1 MGRTPCCDGKGVKK
15 GPWSPEE
22 DKLLVDFVQAN
33 GSGNWRLLPKLAGK
47 FVGAR
52 HIFPH
57 GSLVG
62 TGWVRERF
70 GWAGLNRCGK
80 SCRLRWTN
88 YLRPDI
94 KRGPFTTE
102 EHSTILQLHGIV
114 GNRWVLYIHPAA
126 LAYWPDVALYIRMAT
141 CMRTNLWTVVK
152 AILTFLTRWWWL

>member
-47 FVGAR
+47 LVGSR
-52 HIFPH
+52 HISPH
-57 GSLVG
+57 TARRNGRVVEYVSGLVG
-62 TGWVRERF
+62 
-70 GWAGLNRCGK
+70 AGLNRCGK

-114 GNRWVLYIHPAA
+114 GNR
-126 LAYWPDVALYIRMAT
+126 
-141 CMRTNLWTVVK
+141 
-152 AILTFLTRWWWL
+152 